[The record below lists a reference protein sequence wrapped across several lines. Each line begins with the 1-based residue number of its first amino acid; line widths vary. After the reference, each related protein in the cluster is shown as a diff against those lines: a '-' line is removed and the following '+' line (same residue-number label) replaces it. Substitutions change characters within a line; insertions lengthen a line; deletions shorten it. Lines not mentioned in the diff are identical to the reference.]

1 MAGKK
6 DNPRK
11 GIWGIIKC
19 FVRVDWPI
27 GSPLKTEKVR
37 LPACRK
43 LIFSGWGCMR
53 QQRGAGRG
61 SGRGA
66 AVEGFSFGGAVAGW
80 PLLRIQPPSESVF
93 LNRGGFK

>member
-6 DNPRK
+6 DNART
-11 GIWGIIKC
+11 GLWGSIKC

-43 LIFSGWGCMR
+43 LIFSGWVVCVNSGEP
-53 QQRGAGRG
+53 AGDQAGELPLKAFRLAVQWQV
-61 SGRGA
+61 GRCCA
-66 AVEGFSFGGAVAGW
+66 YN
-80 PLLRIQPPSESVF
+80 PPQNLF
-93 LNRGGFK
+93 F